1 MHMNVVYSEARREYG
16 TLAELQLQ
24 VVGNRILVL
33 HDQQYKLLITCLL
46 IVDYLL
52 QKEKYLKQIPRTIQ
66 IPQKSN
72 TVLNAFLT
80 TDIDSKNYLSD
91 PYKHK

>member
-1 MHMNVVYSEARREYG
+1 MNVVHSEARREYG
-16 TLAELQLQ
+16 TLAELELQ

>member
-1 MHMNVVYSEARREYG
+1 MNVVHSEARREYG
-16 TLAELQLQ
+16 TLAELELQ

-80 TDIDSKNYLSD
+80 KDIDSKNYLSD